1 MTSQASAIWLVIT
14 HLGAAGVMLP
24 TLAMLAAGLWLAG
37 QKSALLTW
45 LLAMTAGVAIV
56 LASKIAFIGWGWG
69 SASLNFTGISG
80 HTMLASSIFP
90 VWMGWLLAG
99 PSRRCSLYGV
109 VLGLAIGA
117 VVGGSRLVLGAHSP
131 SEVLLGWLLG
141 LGVSL
146 VACRTMKGQAPSRG
160 WAMPVVVLLLL
171 SFSPSLS
178 GYLPTHQW
186 EVRVALV
193 LSGHARPYVRQDLY
207 RPAPRMASESL
218 RFGWTAG
225 FMRSPLPRAAAI
237 ARADAC
243 SAKRGVDG

>member
-1 MTSQASAIWLVIT
+1 
-14 HLGAAGVMLP
+14 MLP
-24 TLAMLAAGLWLAG
+24 MLALITAELWLSG

-45 LLAMTAGVAIV
+45 MLAMTAGVVVV
-56 LASKIAFIGWGWG
+56 LAGKIAFIGWGWG

-99 PSRRCSLYGV
+99 PTRRFSLYGV

-117 VVGGSRLVLGAHSP
+117 VVGWSRLVLGAHSP
-131 SEVLLGWLLG
+131 SEVVLGWLLG
-141 LGVSL
+141 LAISL
-146 VACRTMKGQAPSRG
+146 VACKAMKGQSPSRG
-160 WAMPVVVLLLL
+160 WAMPAVVLLLL

-186 EVRVALV
+186 EVRVALM

-207 RPAPRMASESL
+207 RPARWMATESPRL
-218 RFGWTAG
+218 R
-225 FMRSPLPRAAAI
+225 
-237 ARADAC
+237 
-243 SAKRGVDG
+243 

>member
-1 MTSQASAIWLVIT
+1 MTPPPSAIWPVIT
-14 HLGAAGVMLP
+14 HLGAAGIMLP
-24 TLAMLAAGLWLAG
+24 MLALITAELWLSG

-45 LLAMTAGVAIV
+45 MLAMTAGVVVV
-56 LASKIAFIGWGWG
+56 LAGKIAFIGWGWG

-99 PSRRCSLYGV
+99 PTRRFSLYGV

-117 VVGGSRLVLGAHSP
+117 VVGWSRLVLGAHSP
-131 SEVLLGWLLG
+131 SEVVLGWLLG
-141 LGVSL
+141 LGISL
-146 VACRTMKGQAPSRG
+146 VACKAMKGQPPSRG

-186 EVRVALV
+186 EVRLALV

-207 RPAPRMASESL
+207 RPAQWMAGESL
-218 RFGWTAG
+218 RF
-225 FMRSPLPRAAAI
+225 R
-237 ARADAC
+237 
-243 SAKRGVDG
+243 

>member
-1 MTSQASAIWLVIT
+1 
-14 HLGAAGVMLP
+14 MLP
-24 TLAMLAAGLWLAG
+24 MLALITAELWLAG

-45 LLAMTAGVAIV
+45 MLAMTAGVVVV
-56 LASKIAFIGWGWG
+56 LAGKIAFIGWGWG

-99 PSRRCSLYGV
+99 PTRRFSLYGV

-117 VVGGSRLVLGAHSP
+117 VVGWSRLVLGAHSP
-131 SEVLLGWLLG
+131 SEVVLGWLLG
-141 LGVSL
+141 LAISL
-146 VACRTMKGQAPSRG
+146 VACKAMKGQPSSRG
-160 WAMPVVVLLLL
+160 WAMPAVVLLLL

-186 EVRVALV
+186 EVRVALM

-207 RPAPRMASESL
+207 RPARVDGDGIAPAQVDSRSPCLPSSRARTASRL
-218 RFGWTAG
+218 
-225 FMRSPLPRAAAI
+225 MRSRVPRVAAT

-243 SAKRGVDG
+243 SARWGVDG